1 MTVFVDTSALLAVL
15 DAKEQN
21 HVHAGITWERLIT
34 NDEELVCTNYV
45 LVEAFALV
53 QSRLGMEAARTL
65 HEDIVPALRV
75 EWLDAQDHDAGV
87 KAMLIADR
95 RQLSLVDCSSF
106 ETMRRLGIS
115 TAFTFDRHFAEQ
127 GFVCIP

>member
-1 MTVFVDTSALLAVL
+1 
-15 DAKEQN
+15 
-21 HVHAGITWERLIT
+21 
-34 NDEELVCTNYV
+34 
-45 LVEAFALV
+45 
-53 QSRLGMEAARTL
+53 MEAARTL
-65 HEDIVPALRV
+65 HEDIVPALGV